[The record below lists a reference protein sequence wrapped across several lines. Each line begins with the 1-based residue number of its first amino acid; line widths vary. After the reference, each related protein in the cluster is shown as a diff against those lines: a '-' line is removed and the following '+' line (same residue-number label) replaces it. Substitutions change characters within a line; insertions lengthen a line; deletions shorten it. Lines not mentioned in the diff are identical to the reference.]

1 MSAQAIDAPKILV
14 GILDLGIDA
23 TKILGGILAPAL
35 DAIEILV
42 GILATRAP
50 PAWSAR
56 PDLGRSGHP
65 PTKCPEVR
73 VAEHAT
79 KTELSPGLPI
89 LQWRHCT
96 SSLTVLQRSE
106 ARQAPEQES
115 QPFQPKG
122 SASWESVH

>member
-1 MSAQAIDAPKILV
+1 MTQPPTPEAPYIEILVRILAQAIDAPKILV

-79 KTELSPGLPI
+79 KLSCHLGC
-89 LQWRHCT
+89 Q
-96 SSLTVLQRSE
+96 SSNG
-106 ARQAPEQES
+106 AAAHP
-115 QPFQPKG
+115 
-122 SASWESVH
+122 A